1 MKEDAM
7 KVLKC
12 ADLGFQC
19 PGVIRAESVDE
30 VLQQAAS
37 HAKAVHG
44 VDATPELAE
53 KVKAAT
59 RTE

>member
-1 MKEDAM
+1 M
-7 KVLKC
+7 
-12 ADLGFQC
+12 
-19 PGVIRAESVDE
+19 IRDNSIDE

-44 VDATPELAE
+44 VDVTPELAE

>member
-1 MKEDAM
+1 MTEGEM

-19 PGVIRAESVDE
+19 AGVIRAESVDE
-30 VLQQAAS
+30 VLQQAAA
-37 HAKAVHG
+37 HASQVHG
-44 VDATPELAE
+44 VEVTPELAA

-59 RTE
+59 RSE

>member
-1 MKEDAM
+1 M

-12 ADLGFQC
+12 ADVGFHC
-19 PGVIRAESVDE
+19 DGVIRAESVDE
-30 VLQQAAS
+30 VLQLAAA

-44 VDATPELAE
+44 VDVTPEIAQ
-53 KVKAAT
+53 KVKAAI

>member
-19 PGVIRAESVDE
+19 EGIVRAESVDE
-30 VLQQAAS
+30 VLQQAAA

-44 VDATPELAE
+44 VDVTPELAE

>member
-1 MKEDAM
+1 M

-19 PGVIRAESVDE
+19 AGVIRAESMDE

-44 VDATPELAE
+44 VDVTPDLAE